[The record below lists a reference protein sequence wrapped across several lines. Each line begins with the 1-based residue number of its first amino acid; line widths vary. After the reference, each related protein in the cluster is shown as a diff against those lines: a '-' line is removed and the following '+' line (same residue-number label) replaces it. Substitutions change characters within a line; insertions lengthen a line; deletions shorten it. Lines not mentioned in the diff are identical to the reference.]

1 MMMAMMRMMRMMMMM
16 VMMMMMTTTFMLFQ
30 NDFRSQGVETNNQIG
45 TLREDGEV
53 ILYPNFCT
61 CFSIVFFQ
69 AQSQLPPMNLI
80 DIEEQETW
88 MCRCNG
94 ECNVEP

>member
-16 VMMMMMTTTFMLFQ
+16 VMMMMTTTFMLFQ

>member
-1 MMMAMMRMMRMMMMM
+1 MAMMRMMMMM
-16 VMMMMMTTTFMLFQ
+16 MMMMRTTTTTTTTFMLFQ

-61 CFSIVFFQ
+61 CFSIFFLKP
-69 AQSQLPPMNLI
+69 SHSFHP
-80 DIEEQETW
+80 
-88 MCRCNG
+88 
-94 ECNVEP
+94 

>member
-1 MMMAMMRMMRMMMMM
+1 MMMAMMRMMMMM

-30 NDFRSQGVETNNQIG
+30 NDFRSQGVETNNQVG

-69 AQSQLPPMNLI
+69 AQSQLPPMI
-80 DIEEQETW
+80 W
-88 MCRCNG
+88 
-94 ECNVEP
+94 

>member
-1 MMMAMMRMMRMMMMM
+1 MMMAMMRMMMMMMRTTTTTTT
-16 VMMMMMTTTFMLFQ
+16 TTTFMLFQ

-61 CFSIVFFQ
+61 CFSIFF
-69 AQSQLPPMNLI
+69 
-80 DIEEQETW
+80 
-88 MCRCNG
+88 
-94 ECNVEP
+94 